1 MRYFLVFLLFLS
13 KIISQNIDERFFSA
27 NNYYNSSNYLESIE
41 LYEKILDEGWESSNL
56 YYNLGNAYYRQG
68 MIGQSIWSYNKALR
82 INPRNSD
89 IKHNLEILNA
99 RIKDRIVL
107 PDEFF
112 LVGIYMKIKSRYNLG
127 EWLFI
132 GSIMIFISV
141 ILFLLSKLYIFD
153 NFILD
158 RSLIVFIVTSI
169 IIHVIILDRFLDEN
183 DNTIGIIIDNSVD
196 AYSGPFYGDNTIL
209 FKVNEG
215 TKVKISQTQNKWIE
229 IILLNGNR
237 AWVPSEKIREL

>member
-107 PDEFF
+107 PNEFF
-112 LVGIYMKIKSRYNLG
+112 LVKTYIKIKYRYNLQ
-127 EWLFI
+127 EWFFI
-132 GSIMIFISV
+132 GSIIIFISV
-141 ILFLLSKLYIFD
+141 VLFLLSKLYIFD
-153 NFILD
+153 NFFLD
-158 RSLIVFIVTSI
+158 RSLIVFIIISI
-169 IIHVIILDRFLDEN
+169 IIHVIILDKFLDEN
-183 DNTIGIIIDNSVD
+183 DSRVGVIIDNSVD

-209 FKVNEG
+209 FKINEG
-215 TKVKISQTQNKWIE
+215 TKVKIAQAQNNWIE

-237 AWVPSEKIREL
+237 AWVPLEKIREI

>member
-1 MRYFLVFLLFLS
+1 MRYFLIFLLFLS

-68 MIGQSIWSYNKALR
+68 MIGQSIWSYNKALS

-112 LVGIYMKIKSRYNLG
+112 LVKIYMEIKSRYNLK

-132 GSIMIFISV
+132 GSIIIFISV

-158 RSLIVFIVTSI
+158 RSLMVFIIISM

-183 DNTIGIIIDNSVD
+183 DNRVGIIIDNSVD

-215 TKVKISQTQNKWIE
+215 TKVKIVQAQNKWIE

-237 AWVPSEKIREL
+237 AWLPLEKIREL

>member
-27 NNYYNSSNYLESIE
+27 NNYYDSSNYLESIE

-112 LVGIYMKIKSRYNLG
+112 LVRIYMKIKSRYNLE

-158 RSLIVFIVTSI
+158 RSLMVFIVTSI
-169 IIHVIILDRFLDEN
+169 IIHVIILDKFLDEN
-183 DNTIGIIIDNSVD
+183 DNRIGIIIDNSVD
-196 AYSGPFYGDNTIL
+196 AYSGPFYGDNTVL
-209 FKVNEG
+209 FNVNEG
-215 TKVKISQTQNKWIE
+215 TKVKISQAHNKWIE

-237 AWVPSEKIREL
+237 AWVPLE

>member
-13 KIISQNIDERFFSA
+13 KIISQNIDEQFFSA

-112 LVGIYMKIKSRYNLG
+112 LVRIYMKIKSRYNLE

-132 GSIMIFISV
+132 GSTMIFISV

-183 DNTIGIIIDNSVD
+183 DNRIGVIIDNSVD

-209 FKVNEG
+209 FKINEG
-215 TKVKISQTQNKWIE
+215 TKVKIVQAQNNWIE

-237 AWVPSEKIREL
+237 AWVPLEKIRQL

>member
-1 MRYFLVFLLFLS
+1 MRYFLVFILFLS
-13 KIISQNIDERFFSA
+13 KIISQNIDEQFFSA
-27 NNYYNSSNYLESIE
+27 NNFYNSSKYLESIE
-41 LYEKILDEGWESSNL
+41 LYENILAEGWESVNL
-56 YYNLGNAYYRQG
+56 YHNLGNAYYRQG
-68 MIGQSIWSYNKALR
+68 MIGHSIWSYNKALR

-112 LVGIYMKIKSRYNLG
+112 LVKTYMKIKYRYNLA
-127 EWLFI
+127 EWFFI
-132 GSIMIFISV
+132 GSIIIFISV
-141 ILFLLSKLYIFD
+141 VLFLLSKLYIFD

-158 RSLIVFIVTSI
+158 RSLIVFIIISI

-183 DNTIGIIIDNSVD
+183 DSRAGVIIDNSVD

-209 FKVNEG
+209 FKINEG
-215 TKVKISQTQNKWIE
+215 TKVKIAQAQNNWIE

-237 AWVPSEKIREL
+237 AWVPLEKIREI

>member
-27 NNYYNSSNYLESIE
+27 NNYYDSSNYLESIE

-112 LVGIYMKIKSRYNLG
+112 LVRIYMKIKSRYNLE

-158 RSLIVFIVTSI
+158 RSLMVFIVTSI
-169 IIHVIILDRFLDEN
+169 IIHVIILDKFLDEN
-183 DNTIGIIIDNSVD
+183 DNRIGIIIDNSVD
-196 AYSGPFYGDNTIL
+196 AYSGPFYGDNTVL
-209 FKVNEG
+209 FNVNEG
-215 TKVKISQTQNKWIE
+215 TKVKISQAHNKWIE
-229 IILLNGNR
+229 IILLNVLSDKR
-237 AWVPSEKIREL
+237 LRIFSRFC

>member
-169 IIHVIILDRFLDEN
+169 IIHVMILDMFLDEN
-183 DNTIGIIIDNSVD
+183 DNKIGIIIDNSVD

>member
-13 KIISQNIDERFFSA
+13 KIISQNIDEQFFSA

-112 LVGIYMKIKSRYNLG
+112 LVRIYMKIKSRYNLE

-132 GSIMIFISV
+132 GSTMIFISV
-141 ILFLLSKLYIFD
+141 IFFLLSKLYIFD

-183 DNTIGIIIDNSVD
+183 DNRIGVIIDNSVD

-209 FKVNEG
+209 FKINEG
-215 TKVKISQTQNKWIE
+215 TKVKIVQAQNNWIE
-229 IILLNGNR
+229 IILLNGNS
-237 AWVPSEKIREL
+237 AWVPLEKIRQL

>member
-13 KIISQNIDERFFSA
+13 KIISRNIDEQFFSA
-27 NNYYNSSNYLESIE
+27 NNFYNSSKYLESIE
-41 LYEKILDEGWESSNL
+41 LYESILAEGWESINL

-107 PDEFF
+107 PEEFF
-112 LVGIYMKIKSRYNLG
+112 LVRVYMKIKSRYNLE

-158 RSLIVFIVTSI
+158 RSLIVFIITSI

-183 DNTIGIIIDNSVD
+183 DNRIGVIIDNSVD

-209 FKVNEG
+209 FKINEG
-215 TKVKISQTQNKWIE
+215 TKVKIVQAQNNWIE

-237 AWVPSEKIREL
+237 AWVPLEKIRQL

>member
-158 RSLIVFIVTSI
+158 RSLMVFIIISI
-169 IIHVIILDRFLDEN
+169 IIHIIILDRFLDEN
-183 DNTIGIIIDNSVD
+183 DNRIGIITDNSVD

-209 FKVNEG
+209 FKINEG
-215 TKVKISQTQNKWIE
+215 TKVKIVQAQNNWIE

-237 AWVPSEKIREL
+237 AWVPLEKIRQL

>member
-1 MRYFLVFLLFLS
+1 MRYFLIFLLFLS

-68 MIGQSIWSYNKALR
+68 MIGQSIWSYNKALS

-112 LVGIYMKIKSRYNLG
+112 LVKIYMEIKSRYNLK

-132 GSIMIFISV
+132 GSIIIFISV

-158 RSLIVFIVTSI
+158 RSLMVFIIISM

-183 DNTIGIIIDNSVD
+183 DNRVGIIIDNSVD

-209 FKVNEG
+209 FKINEG
-215 TKVKISQTQNKWIE
+215 TKVKIAQAQNNWIE

-237 AWVPSEKIREL
+237 AWVPLEKIREI

>member
-1 MRYFLVFLLFLS
+1 MRYFLIFLLFLS

-99 RIKDRIVL
+99 RIKDRIIL
-107 PDEFF
+107 PQEFF
-112 LVGIYMKIKSRYNLG
+112 LVKIYMEIKSRYNLE

-141 ILFLLSKLYIFD
+141 ILFLLSRLYIFD

-215 TKVKISQTQNKWIE
+215 TEVKISQTQNKWIE
-229 IILLNGNR
+229 IILLNVNR
-237 AWVPSEKIREL
+237 AWVPLEKIRQL